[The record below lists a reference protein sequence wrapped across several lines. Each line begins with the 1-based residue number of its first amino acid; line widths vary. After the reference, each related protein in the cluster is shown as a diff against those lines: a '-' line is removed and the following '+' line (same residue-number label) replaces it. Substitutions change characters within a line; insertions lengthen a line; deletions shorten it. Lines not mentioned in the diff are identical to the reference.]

1 MSAHLS
7 VFQIE
12 NNLTILMAE
21 KSREINPFNS
31 LSRIF
36 KILILRFRHFDNTA
50 KSNKYLWNS
59 IVLKK
64 S

>member
-1 MSAHLS
+1 MTGPMSKKRHSGVGRLR
-7 VFQIE
+7 
-12 NNLTILMAE
+12 AE
-21 KSREINPFNS
+21 KSREINPFNN

-36 KILILRFRHFDNTA
+36 KFLNLRFRHFNDTA
-50 KSNKYLWNS
+50 KSNKYLWNG